1 MIPISNNISNYI
13 KSVFGEEYLNK
24 FIEYINSGYNSY
36 VRITGEEP
44 GKEILIDN
52 LKSYG
57 IKLEQVPGLFF
68 AYKIIEGQQAIGK
81 TLEHALGKYYIQSLS
96 SMIPP
101 YVLNPQPGEK
111 VLDLCAAPG
120 SKTTQLAAMMNNTGT
135 LIANEPNL
143 QRVKALVY
151 NLDRLSFVNLAV
163 IKEKGELLSK
173 FYENYFDKIL
183 VDAPCSALGI
193 IQKKGE
199 VSNWWN
205 LEQAEKIA
213 ELQFRLLLSAVKMAK
228 VRAEIVYST
237 CTLTLEENEIIL
249 NRILKKYPVELI
261 EFELPLKTHEGFT
274 KFGDEELNP
283 EIKKSK
289 RIIPWEIN
297 SEGFFVAKLRKTG
310 ETEAM
315 QKKELKD
322 RGHVFLSANS
332 SKIKKYLNDIKKHF
346 GIPED
351 VFKRYK
357 YLKKNNDIFFINAD
371 WGTEDLNPF
380 MRVGIK
386 FGNIDNK
393 DKAHLYSNAASIFE
407 NHVTENIIELTEM
420 NDLKIYM
427 NGGTI
432 KREFAPFGQKII
444 KHKNYFIGTGVASK
458 EGLKSRFPRAMR
470 TGEIIL

>member
-1 MIPISNNISNYI
+1 MIPISDNISEYI
-13 KSVFGEEYLNK
+13 KSVLGEEYLNK
-24 FIEYINSGYNSY
+24 FKEYINSGYSSY
-36 VRITGEEP
+36 VRITGEQSE
-44 GKEILIDN
+44 KDFLINN
-52 LKSYG
+52 LKNYG
-57 IKLEQVPGLFF
+57 IKLEQIPGLSF
-68 AYKIIEGQQAIGK
+68 AYKIIEGQQTIGK

-96 SMIPP
+96 SMIPA
-101 YVLNPQPGEK
+101 YVLNPLPGEK

-120 SKTTQLAAMMNNTGT
+120 SKTTQLASLMNNTGT

-143 QRVKALVY
+143 QRVKALIY

-163 IKEKGELLSK
+163 IKDKGELLSK

-228 VRAEIVYST
+228 VGAEIVYST
-237 CTLTLEENEIIL
+237 CTLTLEENEVIL
-249 NRILKKYPVELI
+249 NKVLKKYPVQLM
-261 EFELPLKTHEGFT
+261 EFDLPLQTHEGFV
-274 KFGDEELNP
+274 KYGDEELNP
-283 EIKKSK
+283 EIRKSK

-310 ETEAM
+310 DTEAM
-315 QKKELKD
+315 KRAEIKD
-322 RGHVFLSANS
+322 RGHVFLSSNS
-332 SKIKKYLNDIKKHF
+332 SKIKKYLNDIKEHF
-346 GIPED
+346 GIEENILN
-351 VFKRYK
+351 KYK
-357 YLKKNNDIFFINAD
+357 YLRKNNDIFFINAD
-371 WGTEDLNPF
+371 WDEEDLNPF

-393 DKAHLYSNAASIFE
+393 DNAHLYSNAASLFE
-407 NHVTENIIELTEM
+407 NKVSSNVIELIEM

-432 KREFAPFGQKII
+432 KREFVPFGQKII
-444 KHKNYFIGTGVASK
+444 KYKNYFIGTAVASK
-458 EGLKSRFPRAMR
+458 DGLKSRFPRAMR

>member
-1 MIPISNNISNYI
+1 MIPVSDNIKEYI
-13 KSVFGEEYLNK
+13 NSVFGEEYLNK
-24 FIEYINSGYNSY
+24 FLEYINSEYNSY
-36 VRITGEEP
+36 VRITGKENE
-44 GKEILIDN
+44 KEILINN

-57 IKLEQVPGLFF
+57 IKLEQIPGLTF
-68 AYKIIEGQQAIGK
+68 AYKILEGHQTIGK
-81 TLEHALGKYYIQSLS
+81 TFEHALGKYYIQSLS

-101 YVLNPQPGEK
+101 FVLNPQPGEK

-120 SKTTQLAAMMNNTGT
+120 SKTTQLAAFMNNRGT

-143 QRVKALVY
+143 QRVKALIY

-163 IKEKGELLSK
+163 IKDKGELLSK

-205 LEQAEKIA
+205 LNQAGKIA

-228 VRAEIVYST
+228 VGAEIVYST

-249 NRILKKYPVELI
+249 NKIFKKYPVELI
-261 EFELPLKTHEGFT
+261 DFELPLKTHEGFI

-297 SEGFFVAKLRKTG
+297 SEGFFVAKLKKTG

-315 QKKELKD
+315 KKAEVKN
-322 RGHVFLSANS
+322 RGHVFLSANN
-332 SKIKKYLNDIKKHF
+332 SKIKKYLNDIKEQF
-346 GIPED
+346 GIAEE
-351 VFKRYK
+351 VFHQYK
-357 YLKKNNDIFFINAD
+357 YLIKTNDIYFINSD
-371 WGTEDLNPF
+371 WDAEDLNPF

-386 FGNIDNK
+386 FASVDNK
-393 DKAHLYSNAASIFE
+393 DIAQLYSNAASIFE
-407 NHVTENIIELTEM
+407 NKATKNIVELTDM

-427 NGGTI
+427 SGGII
-432 KREFAPFGQKII
+432 KREFAPPGQKII
-444 KHKNYFIGTGVASK
+444 KYKNYFIGTAVASH